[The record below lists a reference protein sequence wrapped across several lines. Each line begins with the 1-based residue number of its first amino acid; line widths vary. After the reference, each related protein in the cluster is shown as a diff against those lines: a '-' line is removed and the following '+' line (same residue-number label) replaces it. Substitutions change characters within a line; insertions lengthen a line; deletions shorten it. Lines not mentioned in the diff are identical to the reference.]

1 VNNSSVIELAS
12 NMTIKMRYVATTI
25 TIGGNTAM
33 GVTIVSIATMP
44 TTMRGIVVAHV
55 VGRVIMLQL

>member
-1 VNNSSVIELAS
+1 
-12 NMTIKMRYVATTI
+12 
-25 TIGGNTAM
+25 M

-55 VGRVIMLQL
+55 VGRVIVLQL